1 MGSARVGV
9 VDDDPLMLKT
19 YEMLFEHLAIP
30 VAFVASN
37 GPSALEKLRVAST
50 RPNLILVDYRMP
62 LMSGIELMHE
72 IRKTDPGIKI
82 VFSSGDVSVQE
93 EAMKAGGDAFLK
105 KPSRIE
111 EIVDCITCLTC
122 ADRAI

>member
-1 MGSARVGV
+1 MATSTASVGV
-9 VDDDPLMLKT
+9 VDDDPLMVKT

-37 GPSALEKLRVAST
+37 GPAALEKLKASGA
-50 RPNLILVDYRMP
+50 RPALILVDYRMP
-62 LMSGIELMHE
+62 LMSGIELMRE
-72 IRKTDPGIKI
+72 IKKTDPGIKV

-93 EAMKAGGDAFLK
+93 EALKAGGDAFLR

-111 EIVDCITCLTC
+111 EIVDCISRLTAC
-122 ADRAI
+122 S